1 MGVVRFGV
9 SVNSELLEK
18 FDKVWKERG
27 FANRSEA
34 FRNLMREFIAKREL
48 EEGKEVV
55 GSLSLLYS
63 YKTSGIDYR
72 LNEIEHTH
80 WKKII
85 STMHIHLDENNCLE
99 ILTIRGKGKEVRK
112 IADYLIGC
120 KGVKQGKLIMTP
132 VKIE

>member
-9 SVNSELLEK
+9 SVDSDLLKK
-18 FDKVWKERG
+18 FDKVWRERG
-27 FANRSEA
+27 FVNRSEA

-48 EEGKEVV
+48 EEGKDVV

-72 LNEIEHTH
+72 LNEIEHAH

-85 STMHIHLDENNCLE
+85 STMHIHLDKDNCLE
-99 ILTIRGKGKEVRK
+99 ILTIRGKGEEVRK
-112 IADYLIGC
+112 IADYLISC